1 MSRLKQ
7 ISVAQATG
15 QTAELYSTIKG
26 QLGSVP
32 QIFQALGTAPKV
44 LENYFKMGAAQA
56 SLSSAEKESI
66 ALAVAQANSCNY
78 CLAAHTALG
87 KMSKLS
93 DDDMLQ
99 ARKGLASDS
108 KRKALL
114 RLATEITKERGHVS
128 DQALSDFRAA
138 GYTDSQVP
146 EVVLAVVQNIFTNYF
161 NHVNQTDV
169 DFPAAVKI

>member
-1 MSRLKQ
+1 MSRLQ
-7 ISVAQATG
+7 QVSVEQSTG
-15 QTAELYSTIKG
+15 QTADLYKTIKS

-44 LENYFKMGAAQA
+44 LENYFNMGAAQS
-56 SLSSAEKESI
+56 SLSGGEKESI
-66 ALAVAQANSCNY
+66 ALAVAQINSCNY

-87 KMSKLS
+87 KMAKLS
-93 DDDMLQ
+93 DDDMLR
-99 ARKGLASDS
+99 ARKGQVNDP

-114 RLATEITKERGHVS
+114 KLATEITTERGHVS

-138 GYTDSQVP
+138 GYTDAQVP

-161 NHVNQTDV
+161 NHVNQTEV